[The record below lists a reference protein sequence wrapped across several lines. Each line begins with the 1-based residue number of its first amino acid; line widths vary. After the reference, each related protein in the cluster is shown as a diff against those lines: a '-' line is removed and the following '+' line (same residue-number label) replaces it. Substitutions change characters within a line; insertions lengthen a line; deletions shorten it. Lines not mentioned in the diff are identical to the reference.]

1 MNGEQVSGPSGIGP
15 EQHEKLCAYVFGEL
29 QGPERAAFEAEL
41 ERSLPLR
48 AERARIEATIGL
60 VKRAIPD
67 EGLPADVRREILAS
81 VKRSRFRF
89 LRGGRGLMTV
99 AAAALVVFGVAFALR
114 VMDQGSLSERT
125 LDTKVAREDAP
136 EQTLEFRA
144 GVEERFEDARNR
156 QIAAAEGAKLDD
168 GEAERALENLGYSGE
183 ADESTDS
190 FAKATPEVEVQAHGV
205 NLSEAAEPAAPA
217 AAPSDGS
224 DGWFGGVGPDMREA
238 HEAPAAAI
246 PTPVE
251 TASTGHYGTGTPSAF
266 VGRRAASGG
275 GGRAGSVAKQSGQL
289 LRSAEPVLPPGKT
302 GSYRG
307 SGDSLPPGGRKEEGL
322 DALAGLGYVGR
333 VDTET
338 QEQLQALGYGDDGGE
353 ESAPQV
359 SAVIDRVSQREAVE
373 LEQGRQKV
381 QLANRQTDEALAR
394 CRLLPGESPQDMFFR
409 YWGDNPFVPT
419 QDQALSTFAVDVDTA
434 SYALA
439 RSYLNSGKLPPRE
452 AVRTEEFV
460 NYFKADQPPP
470 TGSEPFALG
479 LELAPS
485 LFASD
490 ARTEML
496 RVTVRGRDVANF
508 ERQPLALTLVIDNS
522 GSMNEGNRLELV
534 KSALREL
541 LGSLYASDS
550 VAVVV
555 FSENARVLTERLSA
569 ANRGV
574 LEDQILAIPIEGGT
588 NAEAGLVLGYELA
601 ARGLAPN
608 TVNRVVLFSDGVANI
623 GETDQKRILETV
635 QAQRARG
642 IYLNTFGVAM
652 GNHDDRFL
660 EQLADAGDG
669 QCSYL
674 DSLEEAKRQLVDGL
688 AQSFQPIARDVKV
701 QVEFDRSQVESWR
714 QLGYENR
721 ALRTEDFRD
730 DKIDAGEVN
739 AGHQVTVLYEI
750 VRTSVEGGP
759 LATVRLRYK
768 TPFAVDRG
776 DDSERQRAAAETAL
790 EIERSIR
797 ASEALPG
804 FQSAS
809 RGYRRSVLVAQ
820 FAEVLRRSVHARGD
834 DFARL
839 LEEVRSLSR
848 ETGDPEIVELVGLLE
863 HANPLL
869 DQRAKEETPKVQVLM
884 DELAR
889 RAYESG
895 QREREREELE
905 PEERTRIEREVQRL
919 EGELRVEM
927 NRIHGV
933 TPELLQELK
942 DLGYSG
948 AEQQGDFK
956 PLGNGN
962 GDKR

>member
-1 MNGEQVSGPSGIGP
+1 
-15 EQHEKLCAYVFGEL
+15 
-29 QGPERAAFEAEL
+29 
-41 ERSLPLR
+41 
-48 AERARIEATIGL
+48 
-60 VKRAIPD
+60 
-67 EGLPADVRREILAS
+67 VRREILAS

-156 QIAAAEGAKLDD
+156 QIAAAEGVSID
-168 GEAERALENLGYSGE
+168 GEAEKLDGLGYGADSAEAPTASVAEAPTEESVALFDLKGLPGLESTE
-183 ADESTDS
+183 ADS
-190 FAKATPEVEVQAHGV
+190 
-205 NLSEAAEPAAPA
+205 
-217 AAPSDGS
+217 AAPSDGH
-224 DGWFGGVGPDMREA
+224 DDAWFLGLDSSVQEQNV
-238 HEAPAAAI
+238 APAAAS
-246 PTPVE
+246 PAPAE
-251 TASTGHYGTGTPSAF
+251 TASTGQYGTSAPSAF
-266 VGRRAASGG
+266 VARRAASQSAPR
-275 GGRAGSVAKQSGQL
+275 GRGPSSPAFSQRSVPLLREPALPAGQSG
-289 LRSAEPVLPPGKT
+289 G
-302 GSYRG
+302 YRG
-307 SGDSLPPGGRKEEGL
+307 AGDSVSPGGPKEEGL
-322 DALAGLGYVGR
+322 DALAGLYVGR

-338 QEQLQALGYGDDGGE
+338 QEQLQALGYVGDDGGE

-394 CRLLPGESPQDMFFR
+394 CRLLPGESPADMFFR
-409 YWGDNPFVPT
+409 YWGDNPFVLT
-419 QDQALSTFAVDVDTA
+419 HDQALSTFAADVDTA

-541 LGSLYASDS
+541 WARSMPRFGRGRRLQRERARAHRAPLG
-550 VAVVV
+550 
-555 FSENARVLTERLSA
+555 RQPR
-569 ANRGV
+569 V
-574 LEDQILAIPIEGGT
+574 LEDQILAIPIEGGRT
-588 NAEAGLVLGYELA
+588 PRPGLVLGYELA
-601 ARGLAPN
+601 ARRPRAEHRQPRGAL
-608 TVNRVVLFSDGVANI
+608 LDGVANV

-642 IYLNTFGVAM
+642 IYLNTFGVGM

-768 TPFAVDRG
+768 PPFAVDRG

-797 ASEALPG
+797 ASRRCR
-804 FQSAS
+804 AS
-809 RGYRRSVLVAQ
+809 SRPRAATAARFSSRSSPRSYV
-820 FAEVLRRSVHARGD
+820 RSVHARGD

-895 QREREREELE
+895 QNERKREELE
-905 PEERTRIEREVQRL
+905 PEERARIEREVQRL